1 MVYGEANKDI
11 FVAISMLVIE
21 WLVFFHL
28 YITFYFSSLLR
39 MPIQT
44 CNQIFL
50 QWSNSNNLDMVCT
63 RKEIRTLPWTGTC
76 RKIWFIWFGDVT
88 LQQHLAFSDH
98 KRFKEKWEQL
108 IQNNQGLC
116 RKIVQSKYIERIRD
130 VKRCFQKGF

>member
-1 MVYGEANKDI
+1 MVYGEENKHI

-63 RKEIRTLPWTGTC
+63 RKEIRALLWTGTC
-76 RKIWFIWFGDVT
+76 KKIWFGDVT

-116 RKIVQSKYIERIRD
+116 RKIVQSSEFVTWKDVSKKAFKIERY
-130 VKRCFQKGF
+130 